1 MTFDREKLPSLLNR
15 EQLEAVLH
23 GDDPLLVLAGAGSGK
38 TRVITYRIADL
49 VRSRGVPP
57 WKILAVTFTNKAAEE
72 MRDRLLQLLGEE
84 GGEVW
89 ISTFHAAGA
98 RILRREGEVIGL
110 PRSFVVYDESD
121 QLALMKRVL
130 EAAGLEKKEVSAA
143 TILRRIDAAKNH
155 GLGPE
160 DLEGEDDADG
170 WLVAD
175 LYRRYQAALREAGA
189 VDFGDLLLR
198 LFELFET
205 APDVLQRY
213 RERFEYVLVDEFQDT
228 NDVQL
233 RLLRMLKEDGRG
245 LCAVGDDDQSIY
257 RWRGAN
263 VENLLAF
270 PEIFPNTRIIKLE
283 QNYRSTQTILD
294 AAHAVIS
301 KNPHRMKKK
310 LWTRN
315 GPGEPLSCIVAR
327 TEREEA
333 ERVADRIRASLRRG
347 VDPSE
352 IAVFYRTNAQSRVIE
367 EALRLGGIPYQVV
380 RGRSFY
386 ERAEVKD
393 LVAYLRLAVH
403 PHSDVDAARVINK
416 PARGIG
422 ATTLARL
429 QEAAADWGVSLV
441 EVCRQAA
448 QVPGLSAAQQQ
459 RARAFADLVGRIALV
474 AAEGSAGEAAEA
486 ALVLSGLEGAYLDE
500 GTDEAL
506 ERLDNLR
513 EFVGAAREW
522 DARHQPDPEEDVTP
536 LAAFL
541 EQIALL
547 GDADDRVSGPKVS
560 LMTLHAA
567 KGLEFEE
574 VYLTGME
581 ETVFPHVR
589 ALGLFGAPES
599 LEEERRLCY
608 VGFTRAKKRLVLSLA
623 QSRYI
628 YGEPRFNAPS
638 RFLADVPP
646 RLFGL
651 EEEERLRPADFE
663 ELDEIDDEAFDLEED
678 DGFEDDYVIDYA
690 WDQRPEPRARPN
702 PPRRKE
708 RELPVL
714 RAGMP
719 ARHATFGVGM
729 IEAVDGDKV
738 SIRFP
743 GVGLKRV
750 MIRFLEPV

>member
-1 MTFDREKLPSLLNR
+1 MTFDRATLPSLLNR

-23 GDDPLLVLAGAGSGK
+23 GEDPLLVLAGAGSGK

-72 MRDRLLQLLGEE
+72 MRERLLGLLGEE

-98 RILRREGEVIGL
+98 RILRREGEAIGL

-121 QLALMKRVL
+121 QLSLMKRVL
-130 EAAGLEKKEVSAA
+130 EAAGYEKRQISPGVV
-143 TILRRIDAAKNH
+143 LRRIDAAKNH
-155 GLGPE
+155 GLGPD
-160 DLEGEDDADG
+160 DLESEDEADG

-205 APDVLQRY
+205 APDVLERY
-213 RERFEYVLVDEFQDT
+213 RRRFEYVLVDEFQDT

-283 QNYRSTQTILD
+283 QNYRSTQIILD
-294 AAHAVIS
+294 AAHAVIA
-301 KNPHRMKKK
+301 KNPHRMEKK

-315 GPGEPLSCIVAR
+315 GPGEPLGCIVAR

-333 ERVADRIRASLRRG
+333 ERVVDRIRASLRRG

-352 IAVFYRTNAQSRVIE
+352 IAVFYRTNAQSRVLE
-367 EALRLGGIPYQVV
+367 EAFRLGGVPYQVV

-422 ATTLARL
+422 ATTLGRL
-429 QEAAADWGVSLV
+429 QAAAAEWGVSLV

-459 RARAFADLVGRIALV
+459 RARAFADLVGRIALA
-474 AAEGSAGEAAEA
+474 AAEGAAGDAAEA
-486 ALVLSGLEGAYLDE
+486 ALVLSGLEAAYLDE

-506 ERLDNLR
+506 ERLENLR

-522 DARHQPDPEEDVTP
+522 DARHQPDPDDDVTP

-560 LMTLHAA
+560 LMTLHAS

-581 ETVFPHVR
+581 ESVFPHVR

-628 YGEPRFNAPS
+628 FGELRFNAPS
-638 RFLADVPP
+638 RFLSDVPP

-651 EEEERLRPADFE
+651 EDQERLRPADLE
-663 ELDEIDDEAFDLEED
+663 EIDEVEDAAFDLDED

-690 WDQRPEPRARPN
+690 WDQRPEPRKRPK
-702 PPRRKE
+702 PPRKKE
-708 RELPVL
+708 REAPAL

-719 ARHATFGVGM
+719 ARHASFGVGM

>member
-1 MTFDREKLPSLLNR
+1 MNFDRERLPSLLNR

-49 VRSRGVPP
+49 VRTRGVAP

-72 MRDRLLQLLGEE
+72 MRERLLSLLGPE
-84 GGEVW
+84 GAEVW
-89 ISTFHAAGA
+89 IATFHATGA
-98 RILRREGEVIGL
+98 RILRREGEAIGL
-110 PRSFVVYDESD
+110 PRSFVVYDDAD
-121 QLALMKRVL
+121 QLSLMKRVIK
-130 EAAGLEKKEVSAA
+130 AAGYGPKEVDASSV
-143 TILRRIDAAKNH
+143 LRRIDAAKNH
-155 GLGPE
+155 GLGSA
-160 DLEGEDDADG
+160 DLENRQGDEG

-198 LFELFET
+198 LFELFES
-205 APDVLQRY
+205 APDVLEKY
-213 RERFEYVLVDEFQDT
+213 RRRFEHVLVDEFQDT
-228 NDVQL
+228 NDVQIRLL
-233 RLLRMLKEDGRG
+233 RLLKEEGRG

-263 VENLLAF
+263 VGNLLAF
-270 PEIFPNTRIIKLE
+270 PEMFPHTRVIKLE

-301 KNPHRMKKK
+301 KNPHRMEKK
-310 LWTRN
+310 LWTEN
-315 GPGEPLSCIVAR
+315 GAGEPLSCIVAH
-327 TEREEA
+327 TERDEA
-333 ERVADRIRASLRRG
+333 QRIVERVRAALRQG
-347 VDPSE
+347 VDPAE
-352 IAVFYRTNAQSRVIE
+352 IAVFYRTNAQSRVLE
-367 EALRLGGIPYQVV
+367 EAFRLGGVPYKVV

-422 ATTLARL
+422 ATTLSRL
-429 QEAAADWGVSLV
+429 EAAAADWGVSLV
-441 EVCRQAA
+441 DVCRQAA
-448 QVPGLSAAQQQ
+448 QVPGLSAAAQQ
-459 RARAFADLVGRIALV
+459 RARAFADLVGRLAMA

-486 ALVLSGLEGAYLDE
+486 ALVLSGLEGFFQDE

-522 DARHQPDPEEDVTP
+522 DAGYEPTEEDVTP

-547 GDADDRVSGPKVS
+547 GDADDRTTGPKVS
-560 LMTLHAA
+560 LMTLHAS

-589 ALGLFGAPES
+589 AVGLYGDPES
-599 LEEERRLCY
+599 IEEERRLCY

-623 QSRYI
+623 QSRTLF
-628 YGEPRFNAPS
+628 GELRFNAPS
-638 RFLADVPP
+638 RFLGDVPP
-646 RLFGL
+646 RLFGID
-651 EEEERLRPADFE
+651 EPEALRPADVY
-663 ELDEIDDEAFDLEED
+663 ELDED
-678 DGFEDDYVIDYA
+678 DGFEDTYTIDYA
-690 WDQRPEPRARPN
+690 WDQRPEPRVRPKAK
-702 PPRRKE
+702 PAP
-708 RELPVL
+708 RELPSF

-719 ARHATFGVGM
+719 AKHASFGVGM

-743 GVGLKRV
+743 GVGVKRV
-750 MIRFLEPV
+750 MIRFLEPI